1 MGYLAES
8 ISSKLFN
15 AVHGNN
21 LVYNACW
28 EDPRIDKE
36 ALELSKR
43 DSVLVITSAGCN
55 ALSYALSGV
64 SRVYAVDMNFR
75 QNALL
80 DLKIAGIKSLD
91 YETFFK
97 LFGEGR
103 LDGAQQIYR
112 DKLRALLPERSQ
124 QYWDRY
130 LRKFFDSPDRSFYYC
145 GASGCFAS
153 IIMRYMSVRG
163 LKDLVDALIDA
174 PDLETQRAV
183 WKELR
188 DKMWSRSLKFFVNR
202 DLAMAM
208 IGVPQAQRRQIE
220 KSFQG
225 LTPFVQK
232 CLDEVCGELFVQDNY
247 FWRAYVKGRYTKDC
261 CPEYL
266 TEEGFDTLKSG
277 AVEVV
282 STHTNTVEGFLTER
296 PNLQISRF
304 VLLDHMDWLSG
315 RLFKALE
322 AEWQAILLRAT
333 PGARLIW
340 RSAGLDAT
348 SFLHQVQVVFAGKKR
363 SLGDLLSYRRETA
376 DRLHRLCRVH
386 TYGSFYIADLL
397 NE

>member
-130 LRKFFDSPDRSFYYC
+130 LRKFFDSPDR
-145 GASGCFAS
+145 
-153 IIMRYMSVRG
+153 
-163 LKDLVDALIDA
+163 
-174 PDLETQRAV
+174 
-183 WKELR
+183 
-188 DKMWSRSLKFFVNR
+188 
-202 DLAMAM
+202 
-208 IGVPQAQRRQIE
+208 
-220 KSFQG
+220 
-225 LTPFVQK
+225 
-232 CLDEVCGELFVQDNY
+232 
-247 FWRAYVKGRYTKDC
+247 
-261 CPEYL
+261 
-266 TEEGFDTLKSG
+266 
-277 AVEVV
+277 
-282 STHTNTVEGFLTER
+282 
-296 PNLQISRF
+296 
-304 VLLDHMDWLSG
+304 
-315 RLFKALE
+315 
-322 AEWQAILLRAT
+322 
-333 PGARLIW
+333 
-340 RSAGLDAT
+340 
-348 SFLHQVQVVFAGKKR
+348 
-363 SLGDLLSYRRETA
+363 
-376 DRLHRLCRVH
+376 
-386 TYGSFYIADLL
+386 
-397 NE
+397 